1 MTQEEYVGECKR
13 VLKQELNNYFEQKES
28 MLVSLLKEIII
39 VEKSSATPETIINQ
53 LKESYYPSGIDSCR
67 FVMGLYNHDKKV
79 ISEYINIVSEVV
91 LTDEEDKDISTITGL
106 ISSITPELEPVLNNK
121 INQTIKL

>member
-13 VLKQELNNYFEQKES
+13 VLKQELTNYFEQKES